1 MMNKQLIRWLRKL
14 MLAVMAIPGVV
25 FAGNTSPATS
35 STTTA
40 TPQDSFDREFAKF
53 DKDFDRLNQWQAE
66 TPASKKLKRAPGSKT
81 TQPVSKPDV
90 DAAPAA
96 ATSGGTVTPLS
107 DDAPS
112 AVPDGKRA
120 SSGARSS
127 AVPRGLPK
135 GAKVE
140 KLAKNDRLGDQ
151 ISDPEMRKKVQD
163 LYKRSDVVVHQYVLP
178 TN

>member
-1 MMNKQLIRWLRKL
+1 MMNKILARWLRKF

-25 FAGNTSPATS
+25 FAGNSTHQAPTSN
-35 STTTA
+35 
-40 TPQDSFDREFAKF
+40 QDSFDREFSKF

-66 TPASKKLKRAPGSKT
+66 TPASKKLKRAPSSNKAPSVPEKT
-81 TQPVSKPDV
+81 GV
-90 DAAPAA
+90 DSANLGADNATGAA
-96 ATSGGTVTPLS
+96 SGGTITPLG

-112 AVPDGKRA
+112 TAPQSKRSA
-120 SSGARSS
+120 KSSVVSS
-127 AVPRGLPK
+127 GLPK

-163 LYKRSDVVVHQYVLP
+163 LYKRSDVVVQQYVLP

>member
-1 MMNKQLIRWLRKL
+1 MNKQLVRWLRKL

-25 FAGNTSPATS
+25 FAGNSTPPA
-35 STTTA
+35 STTN
-40 TPQDSFDREFAKF
+40 QDAFDREFSKF
-53 DKDFDRLNQWQAE
+53 DKDFDRLNQWQTE

-81 TQPVSKPDV
+81 TPSVGKPDV
-90 DAAPAA
+90 NAAPAGA
-96 ATSGGTVTPLS
+96 ATGGTVTPLI
-107 DDAPS
+107 DDTPS

-120 SSGARSS
+120 SSGAKSS
-127 AVPRGLPK
+127 AMPRGLPK